1 MGMRRWCM
9 AAMLLAGG
17 LGVAHAGMAA
27 SVPLQAAPAPLSVPD
42 ADAAAKA
49 VTTAKE
55 VAYRDMLSRFDASE
69 SSGGVAAVIAR
80 CRFIGNY
87 TEEDYG
93 DWVASASDD
102 YEACLERLRQ
112 RWARTPEAQ
121 LFLYQQMW
129 GEDAVTEGSALIKRA
144 TAWPAPLR
152 ADLYATQSRLLDALH
167 QKEKAKDMALLA
179 ARLGNHERVPQ
190 AVEALLAKQDQAG
203 AARLLREAPV
213 ATNAWT
219 ANRRLEVA
227 LKLEDARVALDEV
240 ERYEGK
246 ELTLDG
252 ALVARAHLNAG
263 NVEAAH
269 GALEGL
275 GEGDDEAQ
283 ARFDVALARA
293 DVPAAVAQ
301 IDITNTDEIAT
312 QFERFAVLANRF
324 PASVFHLPMLG
335 MAMMSGGILLCL
347 ALLPMM
353 LLVPVHY
360 RGLARR
366 VQGRAPV
373 PLYPRIG
380 LRHAWWAMALLL
392 ALPFLIAGVVEP
404 RSLARLF
411 TGDPLPEANAFFRI
425 NLWSTVASLLLL
437 MPLAW
442 RMGREA
448 VTGQIGVWRQV
459 GWLLVALVLLYTVAY
474 LQGAWLQWRAEDSR
488 TLQTE
493 AVKRLLDGGAS
504 TYGPV
509 LTFLLIAVLAPI
521 VEEVVFRGMLLG
533 GMARHISF
541 GWANLL
547 QALLFAIIHN
557 DTPRFFFYFAMG
569 LLAGFLVRR
578 TRSLI
583 PAIALHVIN
592 NGFFFLYAT

>member
-1 MGMRRWCM
+1 M
-9 AAMLLAGG
+9 AALLLAGG
-17 LGVAHAGMAA
+17 VGGAHAGMAA
-27 SVPLQAAPAPLSVPD
+27 SVPSQASAPSSVPD
-42 ADAAAKA
+42 AEAAAET
-49 VTTAKE
+49 VTMAKE
-55 VAYRDMLSRFDASE
+55 AAYRGMLARFDASE
-69 SSGGVAAVIAR
+69 PSEGVASVIAR

-93 DWVASASDD
+93 DWIASATGD

-112 RWARTPEAQ
+112 KWAQAPEAQ
-121 LFLYQQMW
+121 LYLYQQMW
-129 GEDAVTEGSALIKRA
+129 GEEAVAEGAALIRRA
-144 TAWPAPLR
+144 TRWPASLR
-152 ADLYATQSRLLDALH
+152 ADLYATQSRLLDGLD
-167 QKEKAKDMALLA
+167 QTEKAKDMALLA
-179 ARLGNHERVPQ
+179 ARLGNHERLPR
-190 AVEALLAKQDQAG
+190 AVEALLTKRDQQG
-203 AARLLREAPV
+203 AARLLREAPL
-213 ATNAWT
+213 ATDAWT
-219 ANRRLEVA
+219 ADRRLEVA
-227 LKLEDARVALDEV
+227 LKLDDARVALGEV
-240 ERYEGK
+240 KRYEGK
-246 ELTLDG
+246 EFTLDG
-252 ALVARAHLNAG
+252 ALVARAHLKAG
-263 NVEAAH
+263 DAAAAH
-269 GALEGL
+269 RALEDA

-301 IDITNTDEIAT
+301 IDITDTDRIAT
-312 QFERFAVLANRF
+312 QVEWFAVLATQF

-366 VQGRAPV
+366 VQGRAPA

-380 LRHAWWAMALLL
+380 LWHAWWAMALLL
-392 ALPFLIAGVVEP
+392 ALPFLVAGVVEP

-411 TGDPLPEANAFFRI
+411 TGDPLPEADAFFRI
-425 NLWSTVASLLLL
+425 NLWSSVASLLLL

-442 RMGREA
+442 QLGREA
-448 VTGQIGVWRQV
+448 LTGRIGVWRQV

-493 AVKRLLDGGAS
+493 AVERLLDGGAS

-509 LTFLLIAVLAPI
+509 LTFLLIAVLGPV
-521 VEEVVFRGMLLG
+521 VEELVFRGMLLG

-547 QALLFAIIHN
+547 QASLFATIHN

-578 TRSLI
+578 TRSLM